1 MAEPGPGTGV
11 ASETDNRPEAVA
23 ELLAGYRSRRL
34 SRRGLLA
41 AGAALGV
48 SAGALSALLADE
60 AAATAAVR
68 QEEPRSGGT
77 LREGYDLDFSR
88 LDPVATNWY
97 DPAFFALFESL
108 LIDSPEGE
116 LQPQLATEWEA
127 AADGRTVSFTIRE
140 GATFHS
146 GRRVDAQAV
155 KEVYDAIKDPANA
168 SPLSVLFAPVE
179 AIEAADERTVTLT
192 LSHPYYEVL
201 NVVKTGYWA
210 IVNID
215 TRTELGERFGQA
227 EVDGTGPFRFQEWV
241 PGSHVAV
248 TRWDEYPGSIVP
260 YFENKGVAYLDGIRW
275 EAILEAAQRAVRIE
289 NGEIDTLRNPALQD
303 VARLEGNPD
312 LTVTTFSEP
321 SGYLFGQNF
330 ERTELDFHEQAMR
343 QAISHAID
351 RQAIVRA
358 LLFDL
363 GSPLYGPIT
372 PADKYFAPEVEAF
385 NGFDLDRA
393 RELVAGLGWTAGGD
407 GILEKNGQRMAFT
420 LTVQEESFNRDLGSV
435 IQAQLRELGM
445 EVTVEALDR
454 GSYFAKLTEGT
465 DSYLFYYL
473 WPVPID
479 VVILFVG
486 TATSGAPNWG
496 RASVPRVDEAIAAWQ
511 QAPDAEALAAAGVE
525 FQVAIAETLPSIPL
539 VVRNNVWVARP
550 NVRGWLPHQ
559 YDIYPHYND
568 VWLAE

>member
-1 MAEPGPGTGV
+1 MAGTEV
-11 ASETDNRPEAVA
+11 
-23 ELLAGYRSRRL
+23 LADLIERYRQKQL
-34 SRRGLLA
+34 SRRGVLT
-41 AGAALGV
+41 AGAALGL
-48 SAGALSALLADE
+48 SASALSGVLAAE
-60 AAATAAVR
+60 AASAAAR
-68 QEEPRSGGT
+68 QDEPRSGGT

-108 LIDSPEGE
+108 LIDSPDGE
-116 LQPQLATEWEA
+116 LQPQLATDWTV
-127 AADGRTVSFTIRE
+127 ADDGTSVTFTIRE
-140 GATFHS
+140 DAKFHS
-146 GRRVDAQAV
+146 GRPVDAEAV
-155 KEVYDAIKDPANA
+155 KEVFEAIKDPESG
-168 SPLSVLFAPVE
+168 SPLAVLFAPVE
-179 AIEAADERTVTLT
+179 SIEATDERTLVLC

-215 TRTELGERFGQA
+215 TRTSAGDQFGQSQ
-227 EVDGTGPFRFQEWV
+227 VDGTGPFLFEEWV
-241 PGSHVAV
+241 PGSHVSV
-248 TRWDEYPGSIVP
+248 TKWADYPGSLVP
-260 YFENKGVAYLDGIRW
+260 YFDNKGPAYLDGIRW

-303 VARLEGNPD
+303 VARLQSNPD

-321 SGYLFGQNF
+321 SGYIFGQNF
-330 ERTELDFHEQAMR
+330 ERTELDFHEPAMR
-343 QAISHAID
+343 QAISQAIN
-351 RQAIVRA
+351 RQAIVTA

-363 GSPLYGPIT
+363 GNPLYGPIT
-372 PADKYFAPEVEAF
+372 PADKYYAPEVEQF
-385 NGFDLDRA
+385 NQFDLEGA
-393 RELVAGLGWTAGGD
+393 KQLVADLGWTAGDD

-420 LTVQEESFNRDLGSV
+420 LTVQEESFNRDLGAV
-435 IQAQLRELGM
+435 IQGQLRDLGM

-496 RASVPRVDEAIAAWQ
+496 RASVPRVDEAITAWQ
-511 QAPDAEALAAAGVE
+511 TAANAEELVAAGTE
-525 FQVAIAETLPSIPL
+525 FQLAIAEMLPTIPL
-539 VVRNNVWVARP
+539 VVRDNVWVSRP

-559 YDIYPHYND
+559 FDIYPHYND